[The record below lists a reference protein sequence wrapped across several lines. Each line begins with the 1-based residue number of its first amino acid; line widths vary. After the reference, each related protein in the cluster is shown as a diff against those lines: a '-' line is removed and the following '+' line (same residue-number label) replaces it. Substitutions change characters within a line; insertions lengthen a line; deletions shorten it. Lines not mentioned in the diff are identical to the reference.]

1 MAWSAAFVTACI
13 RGAGITEGLEATIA
27 PGRQHVGA
35 NVLLQAAL
43 MHASYT
49 VAARNRRNA
58 RPSQAGTYHAF
69 TPSERAPQLG
79 DVIVQD
85 RRDGITAAQ
94 VQRLETLAGGV
105 ITHGDIVV
113 DVQPQFVVA
122 IGGNVGDSSRKRR
135 YPLTAAGKL
144 VVDREQLYTQED
156 NAGVLP
162 ALPSRSTVPLAGRS
176 TARIFALL
184 SLVEQCAAVPGQPY
198 HGGILT

>member
-1 MAWSAAFVTACI
+1 MALPPEVCI

-85 RRDGITAAQ
+85 RRDGITGAQ
-94 VQRLETLAGGV
+94 VQRLLWAGTEVKEPGCGDTRYVDALIGPETIAALALP
-105 ITHGDIVV
+105 TLEAFEDHGRLRPMAD
-113 DVQPQFVVA
+113 QQVA
-122 IGGNVGDSSRKRR
+122 EA
-135 YPLTAAGKL
+135 YATLQALAAAGINL
-144 VVDREQLYTQED
+144 PDIADYLLAREY
-156 NAGVLP
+156 
-162 ALPSRSTVPLAGRS
+162 
-176 TARIFALL
+176 
-184 SLVEQCAAVPGQPY
+184 
-198 HGGILT
+198 